1 MGFLKKVEAAQRS
14 LRIRNS
20 PSSIPRLLYP
30 DVLLLPKNFG
40 FSSLFSCQSFN
51 IPSFAFVSA
60 PMYIW
65 DVLFLCVLIMLSS
78 SLYIQDMSVALSIV
92 CFYCYFSL

>member
-1 MGFLKKVEAAQRS
+1 MGYLKKVEAAQRS

-20 PSSIPRLLYP
+20 SSIPRLLYP
-30 DVLLLPKNFG
+30 GIQLLLPKNFG
-40 FSSLFSCQSFN
+40 FSSLLSCQSFK
-51 IPSFAFVSA
+51 IPSFTFVSA

-65 DVLFLCVLIMLSS
+65 DVLLLCVLIMLSS
-78 SLYIQDMSVALSIV
+78 SLYMENISVALSIV